1 METDP
6 VTRVSV
12 RRAPRARG
20 FVFLGVA
27 LGAVGS
33 LVAASLFPVDPALG
47 FALVA
52 GYLSVWGI
60 TLGVTGGLLVWLLA
74 DWRSK
79 KRAHE
84 VSVERLGPEGSS

>member
-1 METDP
+1 MESDS

-20 FVFLGVA
+20 FVFLGVVI
-27 LGAVGS
+27 GVVGS
-33 LVAASLFPVDPALG
+33 LVATSLFPVDPALG

-60 TLGVTGGLLVWLLA
+60 TLGVTGGLVAWLVA

-79 KRAHE
+79 RRVHE
-84 VSVERLGPEGSS
+84 VSVERLGPDEFS